1 MLSSEEDE
9 EDEEEYED
17 EDEDEEK
24 GGEGD
29 GGLDDEDE
37 EILAIFKDEFC
48 CSSTF
53 GVVARFCLRERVEP
67 MTKPGERHAATT
79 VYWCSWGDN
88 KEGASVVART
98 KTRKTTKYLLNSLSL
113 RKDDTVLIGL

>member
-48 CSSTF
+48 CSSTL
-53 GVVARFCLRERVEP
+53 VVARFCLRERVEP
-67 MTKPGERHAATT
+67 MAKPGERHAATT

-88 KEGASVVART
+88 DEGDSVVAST